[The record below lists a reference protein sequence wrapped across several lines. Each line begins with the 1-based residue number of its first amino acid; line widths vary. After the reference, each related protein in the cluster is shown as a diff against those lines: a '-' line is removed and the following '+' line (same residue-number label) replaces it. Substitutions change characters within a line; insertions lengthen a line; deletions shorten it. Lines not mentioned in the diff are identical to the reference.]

1 MEDTGRND
9 FGAPFLNDL
18 KLILKDVEDLL
29 RGTGSQANES
39 YQFARARL
47 ESTLSSARTRLSDAE
62 QILMETTREA
72 VETADAYMRE
82 NPWQAV
88 GIGAA
93 AGLAIGLMIS
103 RR

>member
-1 MEDTGRND
+1 MEDTGRHD
-9 FGAPFLNDL
+9 FGATLLDDL

-29 RGTGSQANES
+29 RGTGSQAREN
-39 YQFARARL
+39 YQLARTL
-47 ESTLSSARTRLSDAE
+47 FESTLGSTRTGLSDAE
-62 QILMETTREA
+62 QILTETTREA
-72 VETADAYMRE
+72 IETADAYVRE

-93 AGLAIGLMIS
+93 AGLVIGLMIS